1 MKAKFALLAIAFFL
15 GSLSTQV
22 FGVARVQVI
31 HNCADAAAA
40 SVDIYTTVSGA
51 SSLSFDNVAFR
62 TATPYVDLPDGV
74 AITIGIAPGN
84 SMGVMDVIAS
94 FTVTLTANETYVVT
108 ASGIVSPSGY
118 NPAQPFDLKI
128 FAGAREAA
136 ANGTTTDVLVLH
148 GATDAPRVEVAE
160 VSVPAGVLI
169 DSLSYGNYAGILSL
183 PTADYSLAVRDD
195 ASGATVVTYSA
206 PLNSLNLG
214 GASIVVLASGFLTP
228 ANNSNGAPF
237 GLWVA
242 LPAGGALVELPLITR
257 IAEPSIFSGVS
268 IAPNPSQGRFQA
280 RVELS
285 RASTL
290 SWTVRDFQGRS
301 LRSADLG
308 TVGAGTQEINA
319 DLHDL
324 AVGTYLLEIQ
334 AGEQRSTRQINIVQ

>member
-1 MKAKFALLAIAFFL
+1 MKAKFALLAIALFL

-22 FGVARVQVI
+22 FAVARVQII

-40 SVDIYTTVSGA
+40 SVDIYTTVGGVST
-51 SSLSFDNVAFR
+51 LSFDNVAFR
-62 TATPYVDLPDGV
+62 TATPYIDLPDGID
-74 AITIGIAPGN
+74 ITVGIAPGN
-84 SMGVMDVIAS
+84 SMSVMDVIAS
-94 FTVTLTANETYVVT
+94 FTVNLTANETYVVT
-108 ASGIVSPSGY
+108 ASGIVSPTGY
-118 NPAQPFDLKI
+118 SPAQPFDLKI

-136 ANGTTTDVLVLH
+136 ANSTTTDVLVLH

-242 LPAGGALVELPLITR
+242 LPSGGALVELPLATR
-257 IAEPSIFSGVS
+257 IAEPEVFTGFSVS
-268 IAPNPSQGRFQA
+268 PNPSTGRVVA
-280 RVELS
+280 NVALNRP
-285 RASTL
+285 STL
-290 SWTVRDFQGRS
+290 SWTVRDLQGRT

-308 TVGAGTQEINA
+308 TVGAGAREIQAELN
-319 DLHDL
+319 DL
-324 AVGTYLLEIQ
+324 AAGSYLFEVQ
-334 AGEQRSTRQINIVQ
+334 AGEQRTVKQIQVVR